1 MTVNKLMNFLTP
13 ILATVSGKEVVSAVI
28 WTIGLGLIFWLL
40 WWLVDFA
47 KIPEPFNRIAKV
59 IVAVAAVVLLINLI
73 MSVFGG
79 EPFIK
84 W

>member
-1 MTVNKLMNFLTP
+1 MNDLILLAAIEGKNVVN
-13 ILATVSGKEVVSAVI
+13 AVL
-28 WTIGLGLIFWLL
+28 WTIGLGLICGLL
-40 WWLVDFA
+40 WWLIDFC
-47 KIPEPFNRIAKV
+47 KIPEPFNRVAKV

>member
-1 MTVNKLMNFLTP
+1 MDFLTL
-13 ILATVSGKEVVSAVI
+13 LATVSGKNVISAVL
-28 WTIGLGLIFWLL
+28 WTIGLGLICWLL
-40 WWLVDFA
+40 WWLVDFT
-47 KIPEPFNRIAKV
+47 KIPDPFNRVAKV
-59 IVAVAAVVLLINLI
+59 IVAVAAVVMLINLI